1 MTDPIDNQELSDFQ
15 VSKYRLTGA
24 FVWLGLLVIIVPIW
38 YSNPVNFD
46 PAAQNETSA
55 SEPKTLLIEKPF
67 LLPGN
72 DDETSRV
79 EVNAPAASQKVA
91 DSVESEEKSQTA
103 PPQSASEATQGEA
116 PATQTEQKASEADA
130 GKSEWIIRLVA
141 YRKKE
146 MAEVLQERLKYDYEA
161 FIKYFPKSNYYSV
174 RVGPYTSKKLAEKDQ
189 KRLDRLLRI
198 QSQLVK
204 FKRTP

>member
-46 PAAQNETSA
+46 PTAQTDADA
-55 SEPKTLLIEKPF
+55 SDSKTILVEKPF
-67 LLPGN
+67 LLPGH
-72 DDETSRV
+72 DRST
-79 EVNAPAASQKVA
+79 AS
-91 DSVESEEKSQTA
+91 DSKSSEPKQTI
-103 PPQSASEATQGEA
+103 SEATTKTKSEAADETVAVDKTPVEAA
-116 PATQTEQKASEADA
+116 PAKEEPATAAASEGD
-130 GKSEWIIRLVA
+130 SEWIIRLVA

-146 MAEVLQERLKYDYEA
+146 MAETLQGRLKYDYEA

-174 RVGPYTSKKLAEKDQ
+174 RVGPYTSKALAEKDQ